1 MVFSGCSGRDR
12 DFLNRTR
19 NDWIVRVRV
28 VAPQA
33 GIQTWKFTSGENM
46 RAYDNE
52 FFHVERTKLVSPA
65 TRLGITAHRD
75 GRTLRT
81 RWVSELAAER

>member
-1 MVFSGCSGRDR
+1 
-12 DFLNRTR
+12 
-19 NDWIVRVRV
+19 
-28 VAPQA
+28 
-33 GIQTWKFTSGENM
+33 M

-65 TRLGITAHRD
+65 TRVGITAHRD